1 MKISLVLNDRD
12 RKFIIKFVNKQITNK
27 MMKNAILACLVV
39 LFGIVMASDS
49 AIETQLRTLTAEDSQ
64 EFRMLQEPAEA
75 ETIEDDSG
83 DTTGPADSPSGA
95 GPVRKED
102 IPVPWDAWLSLGI
115 GGLLVI
121 FIIGAVIWRV
131 VIPRCCK

>member
-49 AIETQLRTLTAEDSQ
+49 AIETQLRTLTAEDQ
-64 EFRMLQEPAEA
+64 EFRMLQDPVET

-83 DTTGPADSPSGA
+83 DTTGAADSPSGE
-95 GPVRKED
+95 GEVKED
-102 IPVPWDAWLSLGI
+102 IPIPWDAWLAWGV
-115 GGLLVI
+115 GGFLVI
-121 FIIGAVIWRV
+121 FIIGSVIWRV
-131 VIPRCCK
+131 ILPRCCK